1 MTSITTERAKLAE
14 VGLVLRRREQWG
26 ARFDYTTVR
35 SVDEPADHQFVHITI
50 TNPGNYATPDR
61 HAQAVEAIGI
71 SRFPNTG
78 ISYNRMTLPG
88 GLGYEGQP
96 IGRRGAHTVNDD
108 QRSTCNTTGCPSI
121 GRSLAAPA
129 WNNNVNSRAYVMAR
143 NCGDPITAADL
154 DMHARMIAG
163 DRLAGFVVKN
173 ATLHGHRC
181 CSDKSCPCDPM
192 WGFMDDLADAVSDY
206 LRNGDVS
213 DVALTTDDKTWIKA
227 AIAAA
232 LNDDHAEMAKA
243 VWGTDGL
250 IRNVNQPATLPDGK
264 PNPAAFA
271 RASWFLSDIENTG
284 DVQGKTLDEH
294 GKTLDEI
301 KAAVAATPPGSTV
314 VSDLTDP
321 ALAKLAKAV
330 ADEEARR
337 LGTAPPPTP

>member
-1 MTSITTERAKLAE
+1 MTSIATERAKLAE

-26 ARFDYTTVR
+26 ARFDYTTAR

-78 ISYNRMTLPG
+78 ISYNRLTLPG

-108 QRSTCNTTGCPSI
+108 QRSTCNTAGCPSI

-154 DMHARMIAG
+154 DMHARMIAA

-181 CSDKSCPCDPM
+181 CSTKSCPCDPM
-192 WGFMDDLADAVSDY
+192 WGFMDDLADLVSDY
-206 LRNGDVS
+206 LRNGDVG
-213 DVALTTDDKTWIKA
+213 DVALTTEEHTALMEVRDRLKA
-227 AIAAA
+227 WENVP
-232 LNDDHAEMAKA
+232 NDVSAE
-243 VWGTDGL
+243 
-250 IRNVNQPATLPDGK
+250 PA
-264 PNPAAFA
+264 
-271 RASWFLSDIENTG
+271 
-284 DVQGKTLDEH
+284 
-294 GKTLDEI
+294 DEI
-301 KAAVAATPPGSTV
+301 SFQKRDQYNYKRIYETAVGIRKLLETPPGSAV
-314 VSDLTDP
+314 VSDLTDL
-321 ALAKLAKAV
+321 ALAKVAKVV
-330 ADEEARR
+330 ADEQARR